1 MPKLGMEP
9 IRKDALVK
17 ATITEIGR
25 TGSLDVTVSQIA
37 KRAGMS
43 SALAHHYFGSKEDMF
58 LAAMR
63 HIMTIYGAEVRG
75 ALGVAQT
82 PMARIDAI
90 VVASFSAANFR
101 REAVGAWL
109 NFWVLAQTVPQAK
122 RLVAVYQRR
131 LKSNLLVGLRPLAG
145 ARAEAIA
152 EGLGALIDGLYLRE
166 VCARVRQMG
175 LRRRRWR
182 GTIWRRIWP
191 QPNRKT
197 THRVGVTP
205 IQQRRTAGGEGI
217 CRQIM

>member
-9 IRKDALVK
+9 IRKEALVK
-17 ATITEIGR
+17 ATIVEIGR

-63 HIMTIYGAEVRG
+63 HVLTIYGAEVRG
-75 ALGVAQT
+75 ALHLATT
-82 PMARIDAI
+82 PMGRVEAVLR
-90 VVASFSAANFR
+90 ASFSPANFR

-109 NFWVLAQTVPQAK
+109 NFWVLSLTVPGAR

-131 LKSNLLVGLRPLAG
+131 LRSNLLAGLRPLAG
-145 ARAEAIA
+145 DRAEVVA

-166 VCARVRQMG
+166 VLKSGAPDGAAAVA
-175 LRRRRWR
+175 
-182 GTIWRRIWP
+182 
-191 QPNRKT
+191 
-197 THRVGVTP
+197 
-205 IQQRRTAGGEGI
+205 TAMDYLAVELGKEG
-217 CRQIM
+217 RLDASRPTL

>member
-17 ATITEIGR
+17 ATIVEIGR

-63 HIMTIYGAEVRG
+63 HILTLYGAEVRG
-75 ALGVAQT
+75 ALAVAEG
-82 PMARIDAI
+82 PERRVRAI
-90 VVASFSAANFR
+90 LQASFSPGNFR

-122 RLVAVYQRR
+122 RLLAIYQGR
-131 LKSNLLVGLRPLAG
+131 LRSNLAAALRPLAG
-145 ARAEAIA
+145 DRAAGIA
-152 EGLGALIDGLYLRE
+152 ASLGALIDGLYLRE
-166 VCARVRQMG
+166 VLKTGAPDGAAAVTMALAYLDAALAR
-175 LRRRRWR
+175 
-182 GTIWRRIWP
+182 
-191 QPNRKT
+191 
-197 THRVGVTP
+197 
-205 IQQRRTAGGEGI
+205 E
-217 CRQIM
+217 